1 MKKQLFMMVAVL
13 TATAAVSQPK
23 FSKPHGLYDESSL
36 NVTITP
42 KDASAEVFYTTDG
55 STPTTASTRYTAPL
69 TLKETTLLR
78 AIEVKDG
85 ASSAITTA
93 SYILVSSVLS
103 QPNNPVGYPTE
114 WGQYAEISGT
124 AKADYEM
131 DPEMTND
138 PVLRPKIIEGLKQLP
153 ILSVVTDK
161 DHLFSHENNEETG
174 GIYIHN
180 GKKVVVK

>member
-78 AIEVKDG
+78 AIEVKTELVLP
-85 ASSAITTA
+85 SPLPAI
-93 SYILVSSVLS
+93 SWCHLYSVSLTI
-103 QPNNPVGYPTE
+103 Q
-114 WGQYAEISGT
+114 
-124 AKADYEM
+124 
-131 DPEMTND
+131 
-138 PVLRPKIIEGLKQLP
+138 
-153 ILSVVTDK
+153 
-161 DHLFSHENNEETG
+161 
-174 GIYIHN
+174 
-180 GKKVVVK
+180 